1 MFERYSEAARRVIFF
16 ARYEAAAVGSDYVE
30 PEHVLLALLRE
41 DSKLRTM
48 IPYAVRQQIR
58 SEIEKAIPI
67 REQLSATVDL
77 PLSANS
83 KRILAYSAEEAE
95 RLGQSRILPEHIGL
109 GLLREPEGL
118 PGRLLAKHGVTVEKL
133 RELLASASAPHAA
146 SDNESIV
153 RSLSASFDQI
163 ARRLT
168 PEVEPATG
176 FRLR

>member
-16 ARYEAAAVGSDYVE
+16 ARYEAAALGSDYVE

-41 DSKLRTM
+41 KSIFRMLLPDE
-48 IPYAVRQQIR
+48 ARQQIR
-58 SEIEKAIPI
+58 REIEKATSIL
-67 REQLSATVDL
+67 EQASATVDL
-77 PLSANS
+77 PLSPSS

-133 RELLASASAPHAA
+133 RELLTSV

-153 RSLSASFDQI
+153 RSLSASFDQTG
-163 ARRLT
+163 RRLT
-168 PEVEPATG
+168 PDVEPAIG